1 VSARKYETEGDW
13 SERVAARAIRR
24 MAMTS
29 RPGTSDGPERAA
41 RFLAALEVARSK
53 TPAPLPAVA
62 VAPPSLPPVATE
74 PDETE
79 PDAADIEAG
88 RQRVRGLLARRAHTT
103 ES

>member
-1 VSARKYETEGDW
+1 MV
-13 SERVAARAIRR
+13 
-24 MAMTS
+24 MTS

-53 TPAPLPAVA
+53 TPAPLPAVVEA
-62 VAPPSLPPVATE
+62 VPSPTAAE
-74 PDETE
+74 PDAND